1 MSGSLT
7 PGAGGSSSPLED
19 GIDELAWSRLTSA
32 VSAVSN
38 RDIAGFHKEVAKW
51 PAELRL
57 PVQNR
62 ISLYLRVLFG
72 YRAEQVLG
80 MRPSPDEIREYSSRI
95 YSDFRAFLPEA
106 QRVHL
111 EETMRMCLNMP
122 PLVSRVSAAEFGTFA
137 IVGLGVTVD
146 RPDEQLLEMRP
157 VAAAWWQRNL
167 AKIPE
172 RLHLKSD

>member
-7 PGAGGSSSPLED
+7 PDADGSPSPVGD
-19 GIDELAWSRLTSA
+19 GIDELAWSRLARA

-38 RDIAGFHKEVAKW
+38 RDTAGFHREVKRW

-72 YRAEQVLG
+72 YRTEQVLG
-80 MRPSPDEIREYSSRI
+80 MRPSPDAIREYSARI
-95 YSDFRAFLPEA
+95 YSDFQMFLPLA
-106 QRVHL
+106 QRVQL

-122 PLVSRVSAAEFGTFA
+122 PLVSKVSAAEFGAFA

-146 RPDEQLLEMRP
+146 RPEEQLREMRP
-157 VAAAWWQRNL
+157 IVAAWWHRNL
-167 AKIPE
+167 AIIPE
-172 RLHLKSD
+172 RLHLKSG